1 MYRFTILIL
10 LSVFAL
16 TAFSQDFCGTTHD
29 KNAIQPY
36 MYGFT
41 KSTFFGSK
49 EINCVVHIVYTDS
62 LPYSYFDEAY
72 VENAIDLLN
81 DDFFATNISFYL
93 ADITYTDLTEY
104 PWHDSFVNGIVCF
117 PNYGNQNTQL
127 VNDILDEHSAYDLHN
142 YMHIY
147 VIPDMCT
154 SILGWSY
161 ITNYVYN
168 KRDGV
173 WINAKAFGVG
183 AEHLTDRNNQN
194 KVLTHEVGHYCGLL
208 HVFQG
213 VSYCGQNADQ
223 NDEFWYMYG
232 DLVADTPPIK
242 PSWSCGPEACLPA
255 WPESRPW
262 ADYEHNNHM
271 DYYPDSCRQ
280 IFTEGQIE
288 RMHTMLEFQRASL
301 FGGEEFCFGDLTG
314 DGFVGMSDLMEIIQF
329 YGEHS
334 SEGDLDNNGIVNNQD
349 IQLLLIR
356 WGVDCNDGNVLW
368 LEEPSTENKSV
379 QELLRMLEQKME
391 NKGLK

>member
-1 MYRFTILIL
+1 MYRLTILSI

-16 TAFSQDFCGTTHD
+16 TSVAQDFCGTEHD
-29 KNAIQPY
+29 PKSIQPY

-41 KSTFFGSK
+41 KNRSFGSK
-49 EINCVVHIVYTDS
+49 EIDCVVHIVYTDS

-81 DDFFATNISFYL
+81 DDFFVTSISFNL
-93 ADITYTDLTEY
+93 VDITYTDLTQY
-104 PWHDSFVNGIVCF
+104 VWHDSFVAGNICF
-117 PNYGNQNTQL
+117 PTYGNHNTQL
-127 VNDILDEHSAYDLHN
+127 ANDIRGNEWDLDS
-142 YMHIY
+142 YMNIY
-147 VIPDMCT
+147 VIPDMCAT
-154 SILGWSY
+154 ILGWSY

-173 WINAKAFGVG
+173 WVNAKAFGVG
-183 AEHLTDRNNQN
+183 ADHLPVRNNEN

-213 VSYCGQNADQ
+213 TSYCGQNADQ

-232 DLVADTPPIK
+232 DLVADTPPID
-242 PSWSCGPEACLPA
+242 PSWTCGSGACPPS
-255 WPESRPW
+255 WNSSRPW

-301 FGGEEFCFGDLTG
+301 FGGEQFCFGDLTG
-314 DGFVGMSDLMEIIQF
+314 DGYVGILDLLEIIQH

-334 SEGDLDNNGIVNNQD
+334 VEGDLDNNGIVNNLD

-356 WGVDCNDGNVLW
+356 WNIDCNDGNVLW
-368 LEEPSTENKSV
+368 SKEPSTEHRNV
-379 QELLRMLEQKME
+379 QELLRMLEQ
-391 NKGLK
+391 